1 MGRSHLGVGVVVPGT
16 CLGLQ
21 VTHRGE
27 NVITSLSSP
36 GHPRSEPEDSL
47 FSGSVVSDSLGL
59 RGL

>member
-1 MGRSHLGVGVVVPGT
+1 MGVVVPGT